1 MKDLLSKE
9 HYSYEIDTLL
19 MKSSAS
25 LPYMDNPPTNN
36 GGGGGVTLWYDKA
49 SFSIFHLS
57 AYYSY
62 CPTHYW
68 LIYFKLSTEFFQ
80 QDFVIPKL
88 DAFGWHKNS
97 LFSIFNYLNDR
108 KQIN

>member
-36 GGGGGVTLWYDKA
+36 GGGSHYGM
-49 SFSIFHLS
+49 IRHLS
-57 AYYSY
+57 ASF
-62 CPTHYW
+62 
-68 LIYFKLSTEFFQ
+68 IFQ
-80 QDFVIPKL
+80 HTTRIAQRIT
-88 DAFGWHKNS
+88 G
-97 LFSIFNYLNDR
+97 
-108 KQIN
+108 